1 MERFRLLR
9 SDSCPSLR
17 RLPSLA
23 QSDFLSDCPHRD
35 VHWTSH
41 RGRSL
46 ASSPLS
52 NHSSQISAELIFLP
66 AKEADESGT
75 EPYKEVRRES
85 GEDDDDGWEKKQP
98 GEMADPRGLASSGRT
113 PVPPCVGSPR
123 SLSQTSCRTVRPAMS
138 TGHRIAAAHSL
149 RILSVRCAE
158 KQKGRLAF
166 ANQPFLFP
174 KVADPRG
181 FEPLTFASVVRRS
194 NPTELRVQPNRLKE
208 SGV

>member
-1 MERFRLLR
+1 MGEKAAGRNGGPERIRLLR

-52 NHSSQISAELIFLP
+52 NHSRQISAELIFLP
-66 AKEADESGT
+66 AEEADESAT

-98 GEMADPRGLASSGRT
+98 GEM
-113 PVPPCVGSPR
+113 
-123 SLSQTSCRTVRPAMS
+123 
-138 TGHRIAAAHSL
+138 
-149 RILSVRCAE
+149 
-158 KQKGRLAF
+158 
-166 ANQPFLFP
+166 
-174 KVADPRG
+174 ADPRG